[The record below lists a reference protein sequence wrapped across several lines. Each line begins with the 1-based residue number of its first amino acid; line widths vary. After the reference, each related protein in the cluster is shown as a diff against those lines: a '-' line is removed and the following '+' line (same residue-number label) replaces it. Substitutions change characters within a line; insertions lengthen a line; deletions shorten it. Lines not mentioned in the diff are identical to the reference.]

1 MKAIVKIV
9 LYMLAPIITN
19 LQNSNADSL
28 QRNLNRYQKEDNIS
42 LKKLHDLAI
51 AIPNN
56 QNEKAEAIY
65 FQAEKLAVKIVWK
78 KEEANSLK
86 LI

>member
-28 QRNLNRYQKEDNIS
+28 QRNLNRY
-42 LKKLHDLAI
+42 
-51 AIPNN
+51 
-56 QNEKAEAIY
+56 
-65 FQAEKLAVKIVWK
+65 
-78 KEEANSLK
+78 
-86 LI
+86 